1 MCPALLVCIC
11 VSVSCSFYSSISST
25 AKNIVIV
32 TSLEKRS
39 QLCAD
44 IHAAQVKWLQARYPG
59 VAVRVEGGS
68 MHEDFAKL
76 LLAPVL
82 YKDAQSSFGL
92 W

>member
-1 MCPALLVCIC
+1 VCTC
-11 VSVSCSFYSSISST
+11 VLPRSFYSSISSQS
-25 AKNIVIV
+25 KNIIIV
-32 TSLEKRS
+32 TDLKRRS

-44 IHAAQVKWLQARYPG
+44 IHAAQVKWLQAKYPAA
-59 VAVRVEGGS
+59 AVRVEGGS
-68 MHEDFAKL
+68 MHDDFAQL

>member
-1 MCPALLVCIC
+1 M
-11 VSVSCSFYSSISST
+11 CSFYSSISSS
-25 AKNIVIV
+25 ARNIIIV
-32 TSLEKRS
+32 TDLKSRS

-44 IHAAQVKWLQARYPG
+44 IHAAQVKWLQAKYP
-59 VAVRVEGGS
+59 VATVRVEGGS
-68 MHEDFAKL
+68 MHEDFARL

>member
-1 MCPALLVCIC
+1 MPCVCTSILL
-11 VSVSCSFYSSISST
+11 CSFYSTISST
-25 AKNIVIV
+25 AKNLIIV
-32 TSLEKRS
+32 TDLKRRS

-44 IHAAQVKWLQARYPG
+44 IHAAQVKWLQAKYPAA
-59 VAVRVEGGS
+59 AVRVEGGS
-68 MHEDFAKL
+68 MHEDFAQL